1 MWNSGNSV
9 LPSPSPDGH
18 TAVASGVE
26 RPRLLGIPASSAPR
40 KLALLVAPAGY
51 GKTTLM
57 RQWADATGDRVCAWL
72 SVRTA
77 LARRLSIWDAIA
89 STLEV
94 GRLAAPSKTSERGL
108 DRVLNLLQKQP
119 RPVLF
124 FIDDAQC
131 LAPDA
136 LSALA
141 LLLETSPKS
150 FSVVAASRWP
160 LSSMSRLRAAGE
172 VLEIGRDA
180 LAFTDAE
187 ATALLERQAGTMSQE
202 QAKEVIALAEGWPVG
217 IVALA
222 QRHATTR
229 ADATRGLATASH
241 LDFFFEEEVLA
252 SVSPDVIDFL
262 VRTAPLERFNAELSD
277 FALGIGDS
285 AARIHQLQNLGLF
298 ITAFEDNGDWFRY
311 QPLFAEYLVRK
322 GRRIAGVPLG
332 DIMSAG
338 SKWYERRGDIH
349 EACRLAIDAGAVSRA
364 ARLLNGAI
372 GALTTGGRTRRTV
385 QLAQRLPFAELSKY
399 PSLLLSTAWLRS
411 TEWQFE
417 AASEAIS
424 EVTSKIQS
432 LTSSGGSPVD
442 VAGLRDLLLLQRMM
456 LGAFSDDMATVE
468 KNAPILLQEVDRK
481 DPRLVTM
488 AHGLTMLSD
497 REHFRLKQAMRQAR
511 KLDEWESNAE
521 NAYAALWHNCIKGP
535 TLFLM
540 GHISDALAE
549 CEATITLAQQFA
561 QSHPRMVAAQAMIA
575 AEMYYERNDMAAARR
590 VMNSYV
596 RGLPHGGFVDQII
609 SGHLVTAQLHAID
622 GDLAAA
628 DEVLASGARL
638 AERYGFHRMKFRLL
652 SEHVRILSVSGGV
665 DRALWIGEEAELPK
679 NPEDCAP
686 RRRLTG
692 IDEAR
697 AFAWVRLAQLSGRA
711 SEALAL
717 ARRWRDPLASA
728 GAVRAA
734 LRWDIQIA
742 QLHIMLEERKLAMRA
757 LRRAIEQA
765 SHERFVRSFLDEGAL
780 IRALLADQAVES
792 GYPPGERD
800 VFVRHVL
807 EAGGSG
813 EGSPTNGAEPANVGL
828 KGRLSGRELE
838 LLRLAGHGLRNKEI
852 ALKFGMTEGT
862 VKWYFQGLFD
872 KLGTRRRAGLVQR
885 ARQLGLIRWQ

>member
-1 MWNSGNSV
+1 MAKGDRFGSGQTGGG
-9 LPSPSPDGH
+9 L
-18 TAVASGVE
+18 ASRVE
-26 RPRLLGIPASSAPR
+26 RPRLLGIFESAAR
-40 KLALLVAPAGY
+40 QKLTLLVAPAGY

-57 RQWADATGDRVCAWL
+57 RQWERAAQDLDLVCAWL
-72 SVRTA
+72 SVRA
-77 LARRLSIWDAIA
+77 VLARPASIWNAIA
-89 STLEV
+89 SALQTGGLT
-94 GRLAAPSKTSERGL
+94 APRKRNESGL
-108 DRVLNLLQKQP
+108 DLVLDMLQAEQRHVLL
-119 RPVLF
+119 

-136 LSALA
+136 ISSLA
-141 LLLETSPKS
+141 LLLESTPIS
-150 FSVVAASRWP
+150 FSVVAASRSTLP
-160 LSSMSRLRAAGE
+160 SMSRLRAADQ
-172 VLEIGRDA
+172 VVEIGRDA

-187 ATALLERQAGTMSQE
+187 ATALLERRAETISQE
-202 QAKEVIALAEGWPVG
+202 QAKGIISVAEGWAVG

-222 QRHATTR
+222 QRHDASN
-229 ADATRGLATASH
+229 ADAVQGLATRSH
-241 LDFFFEEEVLA
+241 LDLFFDEEVLA
-252 SVSPDVIDFL
+252 PLPSDVTDFL

-285 AARIHQLQNLGLF
+285 AARIHVLQNLGLF
-298 ITAFEDNGDWFRY
+298 IAPVEENGDWFRY
-311 QPLFAEYLVRK
+311 QPLFAEYLIRK
-322 GRRIAGVPLG
+322 GRRMPGVPLG
-332 DIMSAG
+332 EIMNAG
-338 SKWYERRGDIH
+338 SKWYERRGEIH
-349 EACRLAIDAGAVSRA
+349 QACKLAIDAGAIGRA

-385 QLAQRLPFAELSKY
+385 QLAQSLPFAELSKY
-399 PSLLLSTAWLRS
+399 PSLLLSIAWLRS

-456 LGAFSDDMATVE
+456 LGGFSDDMATVE
-468 KNAPILLQEVDRK
+468 KNAQLLLQDVDRK
-481 DPRLVTM
+481 DQRLVAM

-511 KLDEWESNAE
+511 KLDDWEGSAE
-521 NAYAALWHNCIKGP
+521 NSYSALWHNCIKGP

-549 CEATITLAQQFA
+549 CEAAMTLAQQFV
-561 QSHPRMVAAQAMIA
+561 QSNPRMMAAQAMLA
-575 AEMYYERNDMAAARR
+575 AEMYYERNDLTAARR
-590 VMNSYV
+590 LMNTYV
-596 RGLPHGGFVDQII
+596 RGLPHGGFVDQTI

-622 GDLAAA
+622 GNLAAA
-628 DEVLASGARL
+628 DEVLSSGARL
-638 AERYGFHRMKFRLL
+638 AERHGFNRMKFRLL
-652 SEHVRILSVSGGV
+652 SEHVRILSISGGV

-686 RRRLTG
+686 RRRLSG
-692 IDEAR
+692 VDEAR

-728 GAVRAA
+728 GAARAA
-734 LRWDIQIA
+734 MRWDIQIA
-742 QLHIMLEERKLAMRA
+742 QLHVMLEERKLAMRA

-765 SHERFVRSFLDEGAL
+765 SHERFVRSFLDEGEL
-780 IRALLADQAVES
+780 VRALLADQAVEG

-800 VFVRHVL
+800 VFVRHLL
-807 EAGGSG
+807 EAEGNGDGSL
-813 EGSPTNGAEPANVGL
+813 PKGAEQSSVGL
-828 KGRLSGRELE
+828 KSHLSGRELE

-872 KLGTRRRAGLVQR
+872 KLGTRRRAGLIQR